1 MDYYKI
7 LGVDKSSSANDIKK
21 AYRKLALKYHPD
33 RNKDDKKAEEK
44 FKEANEAY
52 AVLSDPEKKKQYDTF
67 GSDRFQQ
74 RYSQEDIFR
83 GSDLGSILREFGVN
97 FGGSFSQ
104 QTGGRASG
112 NPFESMFGQGTRM
125 GGSNPFQQT
134 RGCGGQQ
141 NYQPTKGSDHTMQL
155 PITLEEVLSG
165 TEKTIALGRGTSADK
180 VSVKVP
186 AGIESGKKLRITG
199 KGAPSPDGGPPGDLY
214 LLISVNSDPRYK
226 RDGSNLIIEKQIP
239 FSSAVLGDVIEVP
252 TLEGKQLKVKIPP
265 GVQPQSKLRLTG
277 HGLPSGPI
285 GPRGDIMVKILVEV
299 PPKISAEQ
307 KKIIKQ
313 LKKEGL

>member
-7 LGVDKSSSANDIKK
+7 LGVDKSSSSNDIKK

-83 GSDLGSILREFGVN
+83 GSDIGSILREFGVN
-97 FGGSFSQ
+97 FGGGFSQ
-104 QTGGRASG
+104 QAGGRAGG
-112 NPFESMFGQGTRM
+112 NPFESMFSQAQHM
-125 GGSNPFQQT
+125 GGGNPFQQS

-141 NYQPTKGSDHTMQL
+141 SYQPTKGADHTMQL
-155 PITLEEVLSG
+155 TISLEEVLNG
-165 TEKTIALGRGTSADK
+165 TEKTIALGRGPAADK

-186 AGIESGKKLRITG
+186 AGIESGKKLRISG
-199 KGAPSPDGGPPGDLY
+199 KGAPSPNGGPSGDLY
-214 LLISVNSDPRYK
+214 LLITVQDDPRYK
-226 RDGSNLIIEKQIP
+226 RDGSNLIVEEQIS

-252 TLEGKQLKVKIPP
+252 TLEGKQLKVKIPA

-277 HGLPSGPI
+277 HGLPSGPL
-285 GPRGDIMVKILVEV
+285 GPRGDIMVKILVKV
-299 PPKISAEQ
+299 PPKISAQQ
-307 KKIIKQ
+307 KKLIKQ
-313 LKKEGL
+313 LKEEGL